1 MFKYRKKKLLTEEEI
16 DEKFKDVEL
25 DKNDTK
31 AMIIAALI
39 TFLPVMVMLMVIF
52 YGAIWLIFMR

>member
-25 DKNDTK
+25 EKNDTK

>member
-25 DKNDTK
+25 EKNDTK

-39 TFLPVMVMLMVIF
+39 TFLPVMIMLMVIF
-52 YGAIWLIFMR
+52 YGALWLIFMR

>member
-16 DEKFKDVEL
+16 DAKFKDVEL
-25 DKNDTK
+25 EKNDTK

>member
-16 DEKFKDVEL
+16 DEKFRDVEL
-25 DKNDTK
+25 EKNDTK